1 MKTKLT
7 IGFLALLVL
16 AGAFFLLWSPSLEKI
31 HRAIEGSYPDVQHI
45 SASEFLLLDPAQ
57 KVVFDVREKVEYQ
70 VSHIQDAI
78 QLSPD
83 TRPEEFE
90 ELYGDVLE
98 GKRVVFYC
106 SVGYRSSEMV
116 SRLNE
121 VTEDLGARSS
131 LNLIGGVFNWVNQG
145 HPLSS
150 SKVHPYNEYWGRFID
165 DTQKLSN

>member
-78 QLSPD
+78 QC
-83 TRPEEFE
+83 
-90 ELYGDVLE
+90 DVLE